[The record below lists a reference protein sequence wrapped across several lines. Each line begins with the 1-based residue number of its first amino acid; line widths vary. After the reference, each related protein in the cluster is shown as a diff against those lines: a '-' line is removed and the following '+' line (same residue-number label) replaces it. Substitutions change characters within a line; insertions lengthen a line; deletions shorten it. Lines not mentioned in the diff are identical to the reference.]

1 MAQALIHPRLIMN
14 TLVRRIVSART
25 SLAFVGVA
33 LSTSTGCG
41 TLSAI
46 GNPGALWAIN
56 DPASLPV
63 VVRRADAAETTTKE
77 VNRLLTATPTG
88 KDSDWTLN
96 VAPDPKEAAADM
108 KALTQ
113 DPEYAKTRARV
124 VAAEVWIR
132 TLPNVQSTSTEH
144 PNLLAAIDQDL
155 ADSYAAILAKQA
167 EMASLEVQVQAEKAA
182 ASADGVTPEDKKTHE
197 DAAAKLAKQES
208 DDDAQVAPLQTAFL
222 GKVKD
227 ACAKVSPDDQKR
239 FAPAV
244 ANLLQALDDADVANS
259 AAAIKYPL
267 VVKTLPDAVK
277 SVVPS
282 IAADVVEEQTGA
294 RPSLANLKVS
304 IKLSGGVSIGVD
316 GLGDVGNLKPA
327 DVVTETV
334 KRSVK
339 WTTHAMT
346 LLGTVSSTKH
356 AINFERDVL
365 SQMATAFNPPGAPA
379 VVVFKVPAMNSP
391 EVMAAVAAPHVSLA
405 AKAKVAAAPAVA
417 DSGANAKGSAKGAKA
432 KPGAKG
438 AVPATTAKKP
448 VDPKAAKKPA
458 VDAKDGKDGG
468 GKDDKKAE
476 GTKGEGAKS
485 KSDAAAA
492 K

>member
-1 MAQALIHPRLIMN
+1 MN
-14 TLVRRIVSART
+14 SVIRRIVSART
-25 SLAFVGVA
+25 SLAFFGVA

-41 TLSAI
+41 TLSAM

-63 VVRRADAAETTTKE
+63 VVRRADAAQLTTVE

-108 KALTQ
+108 KALSQ
-113 DPEYAKTRARV
+113 DPDYLKTRARV

-144 PNLLAAIDQDL
+144 PNLLAAIDQGL
-155 ADSYAAILAKQA
+155 ADSYNAILAKQQ
-167 EMASLEVQVQAEKAA
+167 EMADLEVQIAAEKAA
-182 ASADGVTPEDKKTHE
+182 ADADGVTPEDKKTHS

-208 DDDAQVAPLQTAFL
+208 DDEDQVGPLQKDFL
-222 GKVKD
+222 AKVKG
-227 ACAKVSPDDQKR
+227 AAANVSPDDQKR

-244 ANLLQALDDADVANS
+244 ANMLQALNDADMANS
-259 AAAIKYPL
+259 AAAIKYPI
-267 VVKTLPDAVK
+267 VIKTLPDAVK
-277 SVVPS
+277 SVVPN

-294 RPSLANLKVS
+294 RPSLANLKV
-304 IKLSGGVSIGVD
+304 KLTMSGGNVSIGVD
-316 GLGDVGNLKPA
+316 GMGDLGQLKVG

-339 WTTHAMT
+339 WTTHTLA

-365 SQMATAFNPPGAPA
+365 TQMQSAWSAAPA
-379 VVVFKVPAMNSP
+379 TVAFKIPEATSPA
-391 EVMAAVAAPHVSLA
+391 VMAAVPAAHISLA
-405 AKAKVAAAPAVA
+405 AQVHLKATAAKPVVVA
-417 DSGANAKGSAKGAKA
+417 DAGLSDKGSAKGAKT
-432 KPGAKG
+432 KPTAPGKG
-438 AVPATTAKKP
+438 APAKAAPKKP
-448 VDPKAAKKPA
+448 VPA
-458 VDAKDGKDGG
+458 G
-468 GKDDKKAE
+468 
-476 GTKGEGAKS
+476 KGEDASKS
-485 KSDAAAA
+485 KSAD
-492 K
+492 KK